1 MFAYISCL
9 CFRLLNSLQRKFF
22 YVKIETKGYDLKVA
36 SVKNEKYIPT
46 KNYITA
52 LVLVVVVI
60 VLTLYFFKWYDV
72 FKENKVSSSY
82 LIKSNTI
89 TNEIK
94 DLKEVEAV
102 FTEVPDDYFIYISY
116 TNDEKVYEMEKELK
130 NVINDYS
137 LNDKFYFINI
147 TDIQKEDN
155 YIDKLNATL
164 DLGEQ
169 KITKVPTIIYYQ
181 NGKIAKDGIL
191 VRADDNIINASDL
204 QQFLEEKDY
213 QKW

>member
-1 MFAYISCL
+1 M
-9 CFRLLNSLQRKFF
+9 
-22 YVKIETKGYDLKVA
+22 T

-46 KNYITA
+46 RNYITA
-52 LVLVVVVI
+52 LVLVLIVI
-60 VLTLYFFKWYDV
+60 ILTLYFFKWYDV
-72 FKENKVSSSY
+72 YEENKVSSSY

-116 TNDEKVYEMEKELK
+116 TNDEKVYEMEKELAS
-130 NVINDYS
+130 VINSYA

-155 YIDKLNATL
+155 YIDKLNETL
-164 DLGEQ
+164 NLDDQ
-169 KITKVPTIIYYQ
+169 KITKVPTIIYYK
-181 NGKIAKDGIL
+181 NGEIASDGIL
-191 VRADDNIINASDL
+191 IRADDNIINASDL

-213 QKW
+213 QR

>member
-1 MFAYISCL
+1 M
-9 CFRLLNSLQRKFF
+9 
-22 YVKIETKGYDLKVA
+22 A
-36 SVKNEKYIPT
+36 SIKNEKYIPT

-52 LVLVVVVI
+52 LVLVLVVVI
-60 VLTLYFFKWYDV
+60 LTLYFFKWYDV
-72 FKENKVSSSY
+72 YEENKVASSY

-130 NVINDYS
+130 DVINKYA

-155 YIDKLNATL
+155 YIDKLNETL
-164 DLGEQ
+164 KLDSQ
-169 KITKVPTIIYYQ
+169 KITKVPTIIYYK
-181 NGKIAKDGIL
+181 NGEVAKDGIL
-191 VRADDNIINASDL
+191 TRADDNIINAADL
-204 QQFLEEKDY
+204 EQFLEEKDY
-213 QKW
+213 QR

>member
-1 MFAYISCL
+1 M
-9 CFRLLNSLQRKFF
+9 
-22 YVKIETKGYDLKVA
+22 A

-52 LVLVVVVI
+52 LVLILVVI
-60 VLTLYFFKWYDV
+60 FLTLYFFKWYDV
-72 FKENKVSSSY
+72 YEENKVASSY

-102 FTEVPDDYFIYISY
+102 FTEVPDDYFVYISY
-116 TNDEKVYEMEKELK
+116 TNDEQVYEMEKELK
-130 NVINDYS
+130 DVINKYA

-155 YIDKLNATL
+155 YIEKLNETL
-164 DLGEQ
+164 KLDSQ
-169 KITKVPTIIYYQ
+169 KITKVPTIIYYK
-181 NGKIAKDGIL
+181 NGEIAKDGIL
-191 VRADDNIINASDL
+191 IRDDDNIINASDL
-204 QQFLEEKDY
+204 EQFLEEKEY
-213 QKW
+213 QR

>member
-1 MFAYISCL
+1 MI
-9 CFRLLNSLQRKFF
+9 N
-22 YVKIETKGYDLKVA
+22 VA

-52 LVLVVVVI
+52 LVLVLVVVL
-60 VLTLYFFKWYDV
+60 LTLYFFKWYDV
-72 FKENKVSSSY
+72 YEENKVAASY

-116 TNDEKVYEMEKELK
+116 TNDEQVYEMEKELK
-130 NVINDYS
+130 DVINKYA

-155 YIDKLNATL
+155 YIDKLNETL
-164 DLGEQ
+164 KLDSQ
-169 KITKVPTIIYYQ
+169 KITKVPTIIYYK
-181 NGKIAKDGIL
+181 NGEIAKDGIL
-191 VRADDNIINASDL
+191 TRDDDNIINAADL
-204 QQFLEEKDY
+204 EQFLEEKEY
-213 QKW
+213 QR

>member
-1 MFAYISCL
+1 MI
-9 CFRLLNSLQRKFF
+9 N
-22 YVKIETKGYDLKVA
+22 VA

-52 LVLVVVVI
+52 LVLVLVVVL
-60 VLTLYFFKWYDV
+60 LTLYFFKWYDV
-72 FKENKVSSSY
+72 YEENKVAASY

-116 TNDEKVYEMEKELK
+116 TNDEQVYEMEKELK
-130 NVINDYS
+130 DVINKYA

-155 YIDKLNATL
+155 YIDKLNETL
-164 DLGEQ
+164 KLDSQ
-169 KITKVPTIIYYQ
+169 KITKVPTIIYYK
-181 NGKIAKDGIL
+181 NGEIAKDGIL
-191 VRADDNIINASDL
+191 IRNDDNIINAADL
-204 QQFLEEKDY
+204 EQFLEEKEY
-213 QKW
+213 QR